1 MKALFRHALALLMAV
16 SAVEGTYALDLPVKR
31 VNGIDQ
37 YYYAV
42 RRGDT
47 VYSLA
52 RRLGISRD
60 EIVEYNPSAADGLRQ
75 GSTLYFPVSVFGAP
89 EDKALAAPSQATPTF
104 RYKVQRGETLFGL
117 SHRFGVTPEAIVAL
131 NPQSNDGIKAGE
143 YLLIPVTGE
152 TAGHAA
158 ATGAREECETPKGGN
173 SVAPVAA
180 AGADVADSEAGKSV
194 ASAPVATPASPD
206 VPDNRDT
213 EAETIGS
220 APAQIEGEVEMQT
233 LTGMVAVLLPLMLD
247 EENAPKSAHRAS
259 DFVKGLMIAASEMSD
274 DGSPIKIKVFD
285 TKGSAAEI
293 ARIMADSTVS
303 DADVIV
309 TPEDESSLRAVLG
322 KASPEAYVFNILA
335 VQDTAYLT
343 HDNVLQAN
351 IPHEMMYETAV
362 RGLMENFEGYTPV
375 FLVSKGGRSEKLAFT
390 DYARAKYAERGIVP
404 LEIAFEGILQQSDLD
419 LLGAGNKY
427 VFIPCS
433 GSLSEFNKFA
443 RTLRTARENSANPES
458 IALFGYP
465 DWTIF
470 RGDAAELLHSLE
482 ATFYSRFFAN
492 PNSSETAAFNTAFT
506 RQFGSEPM
514 AVVPSQALLGYDT
527 ARFLIT
533 NLRNNSGVFSPENPT
548 EFTGLQSTFRF
559 VMPEPL
565 EENHPDPD
573 GQERGAVNTALY
585 LITYLSGNGV
595 ASRVL

>member
-1 MKALFRHALALLMAV
+1 MKALFRHTLALIMAV
-16 SAVEGTYALDLPVKR
+16 SAIEGTYALDLPVKR

-89 EDKALAAPSQATPTF
+89 EDKALASPAKGTPTF

-143 YLLIPVTGE
+143 YLLIPVSAE
-152 TAGHAA
+152 TAGHASA
-158 ATGAREECETPKGGN
+158 SVDREECETPKDSNAEAPAAAKSGKDVAT
-173 SVAPVAA
+173 VAP
-180 AGADVADSEAGKSV
+180 E
-194 ASAPVATPASPD
+194 P
-206 VPDNRDT
+206 
-213 EAETIGS
+213 
-220 APAQIEGEVEMQT
+220 APAAPDEAKNEQAVSDNAPEQVEGEVEMQT
-233 LTGMVAVLLPLMLD
+233 PTGMVAVLLPLMLED
-247 EENAPKSAHRAS
+247 GASSKTAQRAS
-259 DFVKGLMIAASEMSD
+259 DFVKGLMIAASEMGD
-274 DGSPIKIKVFD
+274 DGSPVKINVFD
-285 TKGSAAEI
+285 TKGSVAEI
-293 ARIMADSTVS
+293 ARILSDSTVA

-309 TPEDESSLRAVLG
+309 TPEDENSLRAVLD
-322 KASPEAYVFNILA
+322 KASPEAYIFNILA

-351 IPHEMMYETAV
+351 IPHEMMYDTAV
-362 RGLMENFEGYTPV
+362 RGLMETFEGYTPV

-390 DYARAKYAERGIVP
+390 DYARAKYAERGIMP

-443 RTLRTARENSANPES
+443 RTLRTARENAADPSS

-465 DWTIF
+465 DWAIF
-470 RGDAAELLHSLE
+470 RGDAEDLLHSLE

-492 PNSSETAAFNTAFT
+492 PNSSETAAFNSTFS
-506 RQFGSEPM
+506 RQLGSEPM
-514 AVVPSQALLGYDT
+514 SVVPSQALLGYDT
-527 ARFLIT
+527 ARFIIT
-533 NLRNNSGVFSPENPT
+533 SLRKNSGVFSPENPGDYS
-548 EFTGLQSTFRF
+548 GLQSTFRF

>member
-16 SAVEGTYALDLPVKR
+16 TAVEGTYALDLPVKR

-89 EDKALAAPSQATPTF
+89 EDKALAAPSQNTPTF

-143 YLLIPVTGE
+143 YLLIPVTDE
-152 TAGHAA
+152 
-158 ATGAREECETPKGGN
+158 TGANAVASADREECEFP
-173 SVAPVAA
+173 
-180 AGADVADSEAGKSV
+180 ADKNDE
-194 ASAPVATPASPD
+194 
-206 VPDNRDT
+206 
-213 EAETIGS
+213 
-220 APAQIEGEVEMQT
+220 APAATVPVNQRHADGKDSPSQAVNETETRGAVAVTADNVPSQIEGEVEMQT
-233 LTGMVAVLLPLMLD
+233 PTGMVAVLLPLMLED
-247 EENAPKSAHRAS
+247 ENTPKSALRAA
-259 DFVKGLMIAASEMSD
+259 DFVKGLMTGASEMSD

-285 TKGSAAEI
+285 TKGSVAEI
-293 ARIMADSTVS
+293 ARIMSDSAVA

-309 TPEDESSLRAVLG
+309 TPEDEASLRAVLE
-322 KASPEAYVFNILA
+322 KASSEAYVFNILA

-375 FLVSKGGRSEKLAFT
+375 FLVSKGGRSEKIAFT
-390 DYARAKYAERGIVP
+390 DFARAKYAERGIMP

-419 LLGAGNKY
+419 LLGTGNKY

-443 RTLRTARENSANPES
+443 RTLRTARDNSADPES

-492 PNSSETAAFNTAFT
+492 PNSSETAAFNTTFS
-506 RQFGSEPM
+506 RQFGSDPM

-527 ARFLIT
+527 VRFLIT
-533 NLRNNSGVFSPENPT
+533 NLRNNSGVFSPENPA

-573 GQERGAVNTALY
+573 GQESGAVNTALY
-585 LITYLSGNGV
+585 LVTYLPGNGV